1 MKKVMIHII
10 RLLSLTFLMLTA
22 SCEHETLL
30 VENPERETVSEEKV
44 QIEIFTRV
52 NSYRLPATR
61 GLEDEETVGKTPWVF
76 VFKGAGGNARLI
88 EVVQAFEMI
97 KKRYVLLTK
106 QADDSKYQLLI
117 LANPQV
123 EFYYGDAVNGYEFN
137 MEKLLGKMKPGVVTL
152 SEVCENLL
160 TEPLATPALAVMPF
174 NYSGA
179 TIPMSY
185 LLEVDRVDNT
195 TQIANADGSP
205 LLLVRSIAKMTV
217 TNKAVNFELKG
228 ITAVVNVPRQGQLH
242 NWGNSIMD
250 NTSNLTEYRA
260 DAGYS
265 APLITPETVND
276 WQHTEN
282 SPVYLYESGIQ
293 NNTYLILQGTY
304 EGKDYYYK
312 MALIGSGKHML
323 DILRNHAY
331 AFTINTVNGP
341 GYDTVADAKA
351 SKASNVDIDYS
362 ILIDDSNTYEVVA
375 NNDYYL
381 GVSNSVFIAYT
392 DENKDHEAFEFITDC
407 KTDFPEA
414 KTIRDNENM
423 LAGGVFGLRKPIDGL
438 IPIVNQETTDP
449 RKTAV
454 EVYVSNWLKWYE
466 DTQYYQGVRRD
477 NAYITLKLGNLVK
490 SVHIR
495 QRDALPAG
503 GTTLKYMPT
512 GNTDVAVHEMNY
524 YCLSAFVEKGSDN
537 PPAWIK
543 LRPSTGAARDDTES
557 ITVDDGK
564 IHIEVLP
571 NVASAPRTGI
581 IYLVTIRDPDGSVGS
596 HVTQRIKV
604 SVTQLGK
611 SIS

>member
-1 MKKVMIHII
+1 MIHII

-30 VENPERETVSEEKV
+30 VENPERETVAEEKV

-88 EVVQAFEMI
+88 EGVQAFEMI

-137 MEKLLGKMKPGVVTL
+137 MEKLLGKMKPGVVIL

-195 TQIANADGSP
+195 NQIANADGSP

-250 NTSNLTEYRA
+250 NTSNLTEYRT

-276 WQHTEN
+276 WQQTEN
-282 SPVYLYESGIQ
+282 SPVYLYESGMQ

-312 MALIGSGKHML
+312 MALIGNGKHML

-543 LRPSTGAARDDTES
+543 LRPSTGAARDDTEN

>member
-1 MKKVMIHII
+1 M
-10 RLLSLTFLMLTA
+10 
-22 SCEHETLL
+22 
-30 VENPERETVSEEKV
+30 
-44 QIEIFTRV
+44 
-52 NSYRLPATR
+52 
-61 GLEDEETVGKTPWVF
+61 
-76 VFKGAGGNARLI
+76 
-88 EVVQAFEMI
+88 
-97 KKRYVLLTK
+97 
-106 QADDSKYQLLI
+106 
-117 LANPQV
+117 
-123 EFYYGDAVNGYEFN
+123 
-137 MEKLLGKMKPGVVTL
+137 
-152 SEVCENLL
+152 
-160 TEPLATPALAVMPF
+160 
-174 NYSGA
+174 
-179 TIPMSY
+179 
-185 LLEVDRVDNT
+185 
-195 TQIANADGSP
+195 
-205 LLLVRSIAKMTV
+205 
-217 TNKAVNFELKG
+217 
-228 ITAVVNVPRQGQLH
+228 
-242 NWGNSIMD
+242 
-250 NTSNLTEYRA
+250 
-260 DAGYS
+260 
-265 APLITPETVND
+265 
-276 WQHTEN
+276 
-282 SPVYLYESGIQ
+282 
-293 NNTYLILQGTY
+293 
-304 EGKDYYYK
+304 
-312 MALIGSGKHML
+312 
-323 DILRNHAY
+323 
-331 AFTINTVNGP
+331 
-341 GYDTVADAKA
+341 
-351 SKASNVDIDYS
+351 
-362 ILIDDSNTYEVVA
+362 
-375 NNDYYL
+375 

-564 IHIEVLP
+564 IYIEVLP

>member
-1 MKKVMIHII
+1 MIHII
-10 RLLSLTFLMLTA
+10 RLLSLTFLMLMA

-160 TEPLATPALAVMPF
+160 TEPLATPALTVMPF

-228 ITAVVNVPRQGQLH
+228 IIAVVNVPRQGQLH

-250 NTSNLTEYRA
+250 NTSNLTEYRT

-438 IPIVNQETTDP
+438 IRESRNN
-449 RKTAV
+449 R
-454 EVYVSNWLKWYE
+454 
-466 DTQYYQGVRRD
+466 
-477 NAYITLKLGNLVK
+477 
-490 SVHIR
+490 
-495 QRDALPAG
+495 
-503 GTTLKYMPT
+503 
-512 GNTDVAVHEMNY
+512 
-524 YCLSAFVEKGSDN
+524 SA
-537 PPAWIK
+537 
-543 LRPSTGAARDDTES
+543 
-557 ITVDDGK
+557 
-564 IHIEVLP
+564 
-571 NVASAPRTGI
+571 
-581 IYLVTIRDPDGSVGS
+581 
-596 HVTQRIKV
+596 
-604 SVTQLGK
+604 
-611 SIS
+611 

>member
-1 MKKVMIHII
+1 MIHII

-30 VENPERETVSEEKV
+30 VENPERETVAEEKV

-137 MEKLLGKMKPGVVTL
+137 MEKLLGKMKPGVVIL

-160 TEPLATPALAVMPF
+160 TEPLATPAIAVMPF

-250 NTSNLTEYRA
+250 NTSNLTEYRT

-276 WQHTEN
+276 WQQTEN
-282 SPVYLYESGIQ
+282 SPVYLYESGMQ

-312 MALIGSGKHML
+312 MALIGNGKHML

-392 DENKDHEAFEFITDC
+392 DENKDHEAVEFITDC

-543 LRPSTGAARDDTES
+543 LRPSTGAARDDTEN

>member
-1 MKKVMIHII
+1 MIHII

-30 VENPERETVSEEKV
+30 VENPERETVAEEKV

-137 MEKLLGKMKPGVVTL
+137 MEKLLGKMKPGVVIL

-250 NTSNLTEYRA
+250 NTSNLTEYRT

-276 WQHTEN
+276 WQQTEN
-282 SPVYLYESGIQ
+282 SPVYLYESGMQ

-312 MALIGSGKHML
+312 MALIGNGKHML

-543 LRPSTGAARDDTES
+543 LRPSTGAARDDTEN

-604 SVTQLGK
+604 SVTQLVK

>member
-1 MKKVMIHII
+1 MIHII

-30 VENPERETVSEEKV
+30 VENPERETVAEEKV

-137 MEKLLGKMKPGVVTL
+137 MEKLLGKMKPGVVIL

-250 NTSNLTEYRA
+250 NTSNLTEYRT

-276 WQHTEN
+276 WQQTEN
-282 SPVYLYESGIQ
+282 SPVYLYESGMQ

-312 MALIGSGKHML
+312 MALIGNGKHML

-543 LRPSTGAARDDTES
+543 LRPSTGAARNDTES